1 MTRELLPLTLTLTLT
16 FAAAIVAASAAC
28 SADPLKGLTPGTGAE
43 VSDAALFGLIP
54 SGPSWSFY
62 KRSSTPITRSSRPHP
77 ESNALVRY
85 NARAATQLDAEGKVR
100 RDAVF
105 PDSSIIVKEL
115 SNGSSLGPYAVMM
128 RLRGSS
134 SAGVDGWVWA
144 EFSPSGAVQYSTRQR
159 GGACSSC
166 HSAGIDYTR
175 MNASHP

>member
-1 MTRELLPLTLTLTLT
+1 MTRELLTLAI
-16 FAAAIVAASAAC
+16 AAAIVAASAAC
-28 SADPLKGLTPGTGAE
+28 SSDPLKGLTPGTGAE

-115 SNGSSLGPYAVMM
+115 SNGSTLNTYAVM
-128 RLRGSS
+128 S
-134 SAGVDGWVWA
+134 
-144 EFSPSGAVQYSTRQR
+144 
-159 GGACSSC
+159 
-166 HSAGIDYTR
+166 
-175 MNASHP
+175 